1 VIGRQR
7 LWRKREMD
15 CPIYKKRWREREKES
30 VGAKWGELHKME
42 FLSQRTKL
50 ELRKIGAI

>member
-1 VIGRQR
+1 MIERQR

-15 CPIYKKRWREREKES
+15 CPIDKKRWREREKES
-30 VGAKWGELHKME
+30 AGAKWGELHNME

-50 ELRKIGAI
+50 ELLEK